1 MVGSEQVEAQ
11 GALGVLG
18 AEEAQ
23 EAAQV
28 AEEAF
33 RQPTLRP
40 LRIQESRFLVLR
52 HGRRRGRRRP
62 AISSQGVSSSLPT
75 R

>member
-33 RQPTLRP
+33 RQPTPGP
-40 LRIQESRFLVLR
+40 LPIQESRFLALCHV
-52 HGRRRGRRRP
+52 P
-62 AISSQGVSSSLPT
+62 QAPQTQT
-75 R
+75 RD